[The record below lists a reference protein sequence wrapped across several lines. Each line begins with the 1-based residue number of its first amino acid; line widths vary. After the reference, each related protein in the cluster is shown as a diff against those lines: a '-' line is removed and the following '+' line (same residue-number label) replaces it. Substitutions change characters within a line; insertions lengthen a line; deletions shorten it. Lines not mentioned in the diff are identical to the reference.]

1 MVLEDKRLTG
11 FSVAIRGKR
20 STYGLRDPGEFR
32 EDVAAVPECLEH
44 DASSSS
50 LLKRR
55 VDSIGGFGLS
65 TPEWP
70 RDELRIGDGSCL
82 GTRDGPESNTKMPTK
97 ADIIAT
103 ATNDKNCM
111 HCAP

>member
-1 MVLEDKRLTG
+1 MLLEDKRLTG
-11 FSVAIRGKR
+11 FSDSIRGKR
-20 STYGLRDPGEFR
+20 STYGFRDPCELR

-55 VDSIGGFGLS
+55 VDSIGGFGLY
-65 TPEWP
+65 THEWP
-70 RDELRIGDGSCL
+70 RNELRIGDSSCL

-97 ADIIAT
+97 AEIIAT